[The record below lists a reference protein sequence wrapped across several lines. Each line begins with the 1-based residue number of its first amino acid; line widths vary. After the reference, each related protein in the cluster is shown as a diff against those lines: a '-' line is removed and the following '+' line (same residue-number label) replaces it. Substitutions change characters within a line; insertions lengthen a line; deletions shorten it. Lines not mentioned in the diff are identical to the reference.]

1 MSRGDR
7 IERKGRSPAQNRK
20 KVTMTKSTITRV
32 AALDLAIERMADTP
46 EAVEVLTKLRDSL
59 AKPRKKS
66 DAPSKAK
73 LENARLAQELADAIP
88 TGEAVSPRWVT
99 EHVRGVLTPQKAAA
113 VAREGVALGLIE
125 KVVDGRNVSYRRA

>member
-1 MSRGDR
+1 
-7 IERKGRSPAQNRK
+7 
-20 KVTMTKSTITRV
+20 MTKSTITRV

-46 EAVEVLTKLRDSL
+46 EAVEVLSKLRDSL

-88 TGEAVSPRWVT
+88 AGESVSTRWVT
-99 EHVRGVLTPQKAAA
+99 EHVRGVLTTQKAAA

-125 KVVDGRNVSYRRA
+125 KVVDGRNVSYKRA

>member
-1 MSRGDR
+1 
-7 IERKGRSPAQNRK
+7 
-20 KVTMTKSTITRV
+20 MTKSTITRV
-32 AALDLAIERMADTP
+32 AALDLAIERMADAP

-73 LENARLAQELADAIP
+73 LENTRLAQELADAIP
-88 TGEAVSPRWVT
+88 AGESVSTRWVT
-99 EHVRGVLTPQKAAA
+99 EHVRGVLTTQKAAA